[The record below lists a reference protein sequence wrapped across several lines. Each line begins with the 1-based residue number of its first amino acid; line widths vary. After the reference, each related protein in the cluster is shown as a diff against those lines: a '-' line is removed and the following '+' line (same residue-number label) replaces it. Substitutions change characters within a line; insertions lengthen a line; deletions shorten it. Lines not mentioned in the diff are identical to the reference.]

1 MYTQLGWHTRVVWH
15 ILIAVYTV
23 LVSWWWTENLYVTC
37 RVLFQKE
44 IWEISAS
51 LRFYYKSVKSMLILE
66 EALWENSLNIVN
78 DAPTIH
84 VNFITNVFKICEKM
98 GGTKFLSPLVKLFY
112 FISFYFQHVFY
123 KIVALFCASLIV
135 YYLKDLVACTTVI

>member
-1 MYTQLGWHTRVVWH
+1 
-15 ILIAVYTV
+15 
-23 LVSWWWTENLYVTC
+23 
-37 RVLFQKE
+37 
-44 IWEISAS
+44 
-51 LRFYYKSVKSMLILE
+51 MLILE